1 MWALIGDK
9 SLFANLPDQ
18 KDEEKEVGKQSREV
32 HNLRRF
38 ENNAAFE
45 FKLIFSFKQGIG
57 LYVGYDMSWKTQHN
71 TGIGPT

>member
-45 FKLIFSFKQGIG
+45 FKFFFSFKHTTG
-57 LYVGYDMSWKTQHN
+57 LLVGYDMF
-71 TGIGPT
+71 